1 MRVRVV
7 ERVVKRMK
15 IFSFVLFTLFKLTIR
30 LRNEFGWMKRESE
43 LFYFLDDLFFNSKK
57 LKKLFLILKEI

>member
-1 MRVRVV
+1 MSPGKQEVRVRVV

-30 LRNEFGWMKRESE
+30 LRNEFGWVDEKGEWT
-43 LFYFLDDLFFNSKK
+43 FLFFRR
-57 LKKLFLILKEI
+57 FVF

>member
-1 MRVRVV
+1 MSPGKQEVRVRVV

-30 LRNEFGWMKRESE
+30 LRNEFGWVDEKGE
-43 LFYFLDDLFFNSKK
+43 
-57 LKKLFLILKEI
+57 